1 MKMFRTLVKMIFPD
15 KPMQTTQVIL
25 DDGTPKD
32 DVEYYEPYGITS
44 TCPDDDERE
53 SLTLTFDDDISQC
66 INIMVGSRKLRMNVA
81 KGEVALYDD
90 MGQVV
95 HLKRDMLLLKS
106 PNKVEVDT
114 PTLHCTGDIVAAGH
128 VKDANG
134 AKSMAG
140 MRSTFNNHTNNGA
153 GLSSGQM

>member
-1 MKMFRTLVKMIFPD
+1 MKMFRTVVKMIFPD

-32 DVEYYEPYGITS
+32 DVEYFEPYGITS
-44 TCPDDDERE
+44 SCPDDDERE

-66 INIMVGSRKLRMNVA
+66 VNIMVGSRKLRMAVD

-90 MGQVV
+90 MGQAV

-106 PNKVEVDT
+106 PNKVEVDA
-114 PTLHCTGDIVAAGH
+114 PTLHCTGDIVADGQ
-128 VKDANG
+128 VKDAGG
-134 AKSMAG
+134 AKSMSG
-140 MRSTFNNHTNNGA
+140 MRGTFNSHTNDGA

>member
-1 MKMFRTLVKMIFPD
+1 MKMFRTVVKMIFPD

-44 TCPDDDERE
+44 SCPDDDERE

-66 INIMVGSRKLRMNVA
+66 VNIMVGSRKLRMAVD

-90 MGQVV
+90 MGQAV

-106 PNKVEVDT
+106 PNKVEVDA
-114 PTLHCTGDIVAAGH
+114 PTLHCMGDIVADGQ
-128 VKDANG
+128 VKDAGG
-134 AKSMAG
+134 AKSMSG
-140 MRSTFNNHTNNGA
+140 MRGTFNSHTNDGA

>member
-1 MKMFRTLVKMIFPD
+1 MFRTVVKMIFPD

-44 TCPDDDERE
+44 SCPDDDERE

-66 INIMVGSRKLRMNVA
+66 VNIMVGSRKLRMAVD

-90 MGQVV
+90 MGQAV

-106 PNKVEVDT
+106 PNKVEVDA
-114 PTLHCTGDIVAAGH
+114 PTLHCTGDIVADGQ
-128 VKDANG
+128 VKDAGG
-134 AKSMAG
+134 AKSMSG
-140 MRSTFNNHTNNGA
+140 MRGTFNSHTNDGA
-153 GLSSGQM
+153 GLSNGQM